1 MSGPSVLS
9 VAAEIFPL
17 VKTGG
22 LADVVGALPLALARE
37 GVAVVTLIPGYPAVM
52 AALEAPTVVHQ
63 FTSLMGGRARL
74 LRGRAGGLDLL
85 VIDAPHLYE
94 RTGNPYLQ
102 APGVAWPDNGLRF
115 AALAKVAA
123 DIGLGLLDDY
133 RPDVIQ
139 AHDWHAGLTPA
150 YLHYAKIKSDRRDV
164 PPVVLSIHNLAFQG
178 LFPATLLG
186 KLGLPPEAMGIDGVE
201 YWGDI
206 GFLKAGIQ
214 FADQVTTVS
223 PSYAAEITTDEGG
236 MGLGGLLKARAKS
249 LVGILNGIDA
259 DVWNPETDPDIS
271 ARYTAE
277 TLEQRAINKLAL
289 QAKFGLRADAEAP
302 LFGILSRLTDQ
313 KGVDLLLGALP
324 VLFGEGAQLIVCGQ
338 GEPRYEA
345 AFAQAAERYP
355 GAMGRFLGYRED
367 LAHLIQAGADAILAP
382 SRFEPCGLT
391 QLCAMRYG
399 AIPVVS
405 RTGGLSDTI
414 IDANTAGIA
423 RSAATGVQFAPATQD
438 MLEDAI
444 RRTCAL
450 YRDPVSWRRVQ
461 LNAMASDSS
470 WRVSAAE
477 YAALFARLAARS
489 ARTAAND
496 AIGQVAAITAP
507 QKPGEPRSFASYDG
521 GETPQPGPGPRRAPV
536 RRGPPR
542 PKAAAPAL
550 RRVEER

>member
-1 MSGPSVLS
+1 MSAPRILS

-37 GVAVVTLIPGYPAVM
+37 GVRVVTLVPGYPAVK
-52 AALEAPTVVHQ
+52 AALEAPSVVHR
-63 FTSLMGGRARL
+63 FAGLMGGPARL
-74 LRGRAGGLDLL
+74 LRGRAGALDLL
-85 VIDAPHLYE
+85 VIDAPHLYD
-94 RTGNPYLQ
+94 RPGNPYLQ
-102 APGVAWPDNGLRF
+102 APGVEWPDNGPRF

-123 DIGLGLLDDY
+123 EIGLGLLADY

-150 YLHYAKIKSDRRDV
+150 YLHYAQKERRLRA

-178 LFPATLLG
+178 LFPASLRV
-186 KLGLPPEAMGIDGVE
+186 KLGLPAEAMAIDGVE

-223 PSYAAEITTDEGG
+223 PSYAAEITTEKGG
-236 MGLGGLLKARAKS
+236 MGLGGLLKARARS
-249 LVGILNGIDA
+249 LIGILNGIDA
-259 DVWNPETDPDIS
+259 EVWNPETDIDIS

-277 TLEQRAINKLAL
+277 TLDRRAINKLAL
-289 QAKFGLRADAEAP
+289 QAKFGLRPDAEAP

-477 YAALFARLAARS
+477 YAALFARLATRPVRAP
-489 ARTAAND
+489 AND
-496 AIGQVAAITAP
+496 ATATVLASIEP
-507 QKPGEPRSFASYDG
+507 ASPGEPRSFAAYEG
-521 GETPQPGPGPRRAPV
+521 GETGSPDPAPRRAPK
-536 RRGPPR
+536 RRAPPR
-542 PKAAAPAL
+542 TKASAASL
-550 RRVEER
+550 RRAEER

>member
-1 MSGPSVLS
+1 MSGPKVLS
-9 VAAEIFPL
+9 VAAEIYPL
-17 VKTGG
+17 IKTGG

-37 GVAVVTLIPGYPAVM
+37 GVQVITLVPGYPSVI
-52 AALEAPTVVHQ
+52 AALEAPAAIHK
-63 FTSLMGGRARL
+63 FKALMGGPARL

-85 VIDAPHLYE
+85 VIDAPHLYA
-94 RTGNPYLQ
+94 RPGNPYLQ
-102 APGVAWPDNGLRF
+102 APGVEWPDNGLRF

-123 DIGLGLLDDY
+123 EIGLGLLADY

-150 YLHYAKIKSDRRDV
+150 YLHYARKKDPMV
-164 PPVVLSIHNLAFQG
+164 QAPPVVLSIHNLAFQG
-178 LFPATLLG
+178 LFPATLLA

-223 PSYAAEITTDEGG
+223 PSYAAEITTEEGG

-259 DVWNPETDPDIS
+259 EVWNPETDPDIS
-271 ARYTAE
+271 ARYTAQ
-277 TLEQRAINKLAL
+277 TLESRAINKLAL
-289 QAKFGLRADAEAP
+289 QAKFGLRPDGEAP

-324 VLFGEGAQLIVCGQ
+324 VLFAEGAQLIVCGQ
-338 GEPRYEA
+338 GEPRYEQ

-414 IDANTAGIA
+414 IDANTAGMA

-450 YRDPVSWRRVQ
+450 YRDPVVWRRVQ

-477 YAALFARLAARS
+477 YAALFGRMAAQASR
-489 ARTAAND
+489 AAAND
-496 AIGQVAAITAP
+496 AAALVPASSDPAAP
-507 QKPGEPRSFASYDG
+507 IEPRSFAAYDPSAPT
-521 GETPQPGPGPRRAPV
+521 TPAPRRATP
-536 RRGPPR
+536 RASSPR
-542 PKAAAPAL
+542 PKAAASPL
-550 RRVEER
+550 RRAEER

>member
-1 MSGPSVLS
+1 MNNPDVLS
-9 VAAEIFPL
+9 VASEIFPL

-22 LADVVGALPLALARE
+22 LADVTGALPLALSRE
-37 GVAVVTLIPGYPAVM
+37 GLRVTTLVPGYPAVM
-52 AALEAPTVVHQ
+52 ASLQEAVEIHC
-63 FTSLMGGRARL
+63 FADLMDGPARL
-74 LRGRAGGLDLL
+74 LRGRAGGLDLI
-85 VIDAPHLYE
+85 VIDAPHLYD
-94 RTGNPYLQ
+94 RPGNPYLKS
-102 APGVAWPDNGLRF
+102 PGEPWPDNGLRYG
-115 AALAKVAA
+115 ALAKVAA
-123 DIGLGLLDDY
+123 EIGLGLLADY
-133 RPDVIQ
+133 RPAVIQ
-139 AHDWHAGLTPA
+139 AHDWHAALTPA
-150 YLHYAKIKSDRRDV
+150 YLFYARRKDRRLKA

-178 LFPATLLG
+178 LFPAQLLA
-186 KLGLPPEAMGIDGVE
+186 KLGLPPEALAVEGVE
-201 YWGDI
+201 YWGEI

-223 PSYAAEITTDEGG
+223 PSYAAEITTEEGG
-236 MGLGGLLKARAKS
+236 MGLGGLLKARAKR
-249 LVGILNGIDA
+249 LVGILNGIDD

-271 ARYTAE
+271 ARYTAL

-289 QAKFGLRADAEAP
+289 QAKFGLRPDPEAP
-302 LFGILSRLTDQ
+302 LFAILSRLTDQ

-345 AFAQAAERYP
+345 AFAEAAERHP
-355 GAMGRFLGYRED
+355 GSMGRYLGYREE

-399 AIPVVS
+399 AVPVVS

-477 YAALFARLAARS
+477 YASLFRKLSARS
-489 ARTAAND
+489 ATNPAND
-496 AIGQVAAITAP
+496 VAKKGLSI
-507 QKPGEPRSFASYDG
+507 GEPRSFAPMNSG
-521 GETPQPGPGPRRAPV
+521 ALPSGPDRELELPPAP
-536 RRGPPR
+536 PPR
-542 PKAAAPAL
+542 VTARTAPA
-550 RRVEER
+550 RGGAKA

>member
-1 MSGPSVLS
+1 MSAPSILS

-17 VKTGG
+17 IKTGG

-37 GVAVVTLIPGYPAVM
+37 GVKVVTLVPGYPAVK
-52 AALEAPTVVHQ
+52 AALETPSVVHR
-63 FTSLMGGRARL
+63 FSSLMGAPARL
-74 LRGRAGGLDLL
+74 LRGRAGALDLL
-85 VIDAPHLYE
+85 VIDAPHLYD
-94 RTGNPYLQ
+94 RPGNPYLQ
-102 APGVAWPDNGLRF
+102 APGVEWPDNGQRF

-123 DIGLGLLDDY
+123 EIGLGLLADY
-133 RPDVIQ
+133 QPDVIQ

-150 YLHYAKIKSDRRDV
+150 YLHYAQKERRLRA

-178 LFPATLLG
+178 LFPASLRT
-186 KLGLPPEAMGIDGVE
+186 KLGLPAEAMAIDGVE

-223 PSYAAEITTDEGG
+223 PSYAAEITTEEGG

-259 DVWNPETDPDIS
+259 DVWNPETDTDIS
-271 ARYTAE
+271 VRYTAE
-277 TLEQRAINKLAL
+277 TLERRAINKLAL
-289 QAKFGLRADAEAP
+289 QAKFGLRPDAEAP

-324 VLFGEGAQLIVCGQ
+324 VLFAEGAQLIVCGQ

-345 AFAQAAERYP
+345 AFSQAAERYP

-477 YAALFARLAARS
+477 YAALFARLAARPVR
-489 ARTAAND
+489 APVQDATTTAMVS
-496 AIGQVAAITAP
+496 IAP
-507 QKPGEPRSFASYDG
+507 ASPSEPRSFAAYEA
-521 GETPQPGPGPRRAPV
+521 GEPSCPGPAPRRAPA
-536 RRGPPR
+536 RRTSPR
-542 PKAAAPAL
+542 SKAATPSL

>member
-1 MSGPSVLS
+1 MTGPEVLS

-22 LADVVGALPLALARE
+22 LADVAGALPLALARE
-37 GVAVVTLIPGYPAVM
+37 GVRVTTLVPGYPAVM
-52 AALEAPTVVHQ
+52 AALEDSTEVHR
-63 FTSLMGGRARL
+63 FADLMDGEARL
-74 LRGRAGGLDLL
+74 LRARAGALELL
-85 VIDAPHLYE
+85 VINAPHLYD
-94 RTGNPYLQ
+94 RPGNPYLKG
-102 APGVAWPDNGLRF
+102 PGEPWPDNGLRYG
-115 AALAKVAA
+115 ALAKVAA
-123 DIGLGLLDDY
+123 EIGLGLLADY
-133 RPDVIQ
+133 RPAVIQ
-139 AHDWHAGLTPA
+139 AHDWHAALTPA
-150 YLHYAKIKSDRRDV
+150 YLFYARRKDRRLKA

-178 LFPATLLG
+178 LFPAELLG
-186 KLGLPPEAMGIDGVE
+186 KLGLPPEALAVEGVE

-223 PSYAAEITTDEGG
+223 PSYAAEITTEDGG
-236 MGLGGLLKARAKS
+236 MGLGGLLKARAKR
-249 LVGILNGIDA
+249 LVGILNGIDD
-259 DVWNPETDPDIS
+259 DVWNPQTDPDIS
-271 ARYTAE
+271 ARYSAQTI
-277 TLEQRAINKLAL
+277 EQRAINKLAL
-289 QAKFGLRADAEAP
+289 QAKFGLRPDPEAP

-345 AFAQAAERYP
+345 AFAEAAERHP
-355 GAMGRFLGYRED
+355 GSMGRYLGYREE

-399 AIPVVS
+399 AVPVVS

-477 YAALFARLAARS
+477 YASLFRKLSARS
-489 ARTAAND
+489 AINRAAD
-496 AIGQVAAITAP
+496 AAKTGSAS
-507 QKPGEPRSFASYDG
+507 GEPRSFAPVGGAVDPDG
-521 GETPQPGPGPRRAPV
+521 PERASPQAAVTRSAPR
-536 RRGPPR
+536 
-542 PKAAAPAL
+542 KAAARGATKA
-550 RRVEER
+550 

>member
-1 MSGPSVLS
+1 MSAPSILS

-17 VKTGG
+17 IKTGG

-37 GVAVVTLIPGYPAVM
+37 GVKVVTLIPGYPAVK
-52 AALEAPTVVHQ
+52 AALETPSVVHR
-63 FTSLMGGRARL
+63 FSNLMGAPARL
-74 LRGRAGGLDLL
+74 LRGRAGALDLL
-85 VIDAPHLYE
+85 VIDAPHLYD
-94 RTGNPYLQ
+94 RPGNPYLQ
-102 APGVAWPDNGLRF
+102 APGVEWPDNGQRF
-115 AALAKVAA
+115 SALAKVAA
-123 DIGLGLLDDY
+123 EIGLGLLADY
-133 RPDVIQ
+133 QPDVIQ

-150 YLHYAKIKSDRRDV
+150 YLHYAQKERRLRA

-178 LFPATLLG
+178 LFPASLRT
-186 KLGLPPEAMGIDGVE
+186 KLGLPAEAMAIDGVE

-223 PSYAAEITTDEGG
+223 PSYAAEITTEEGG

-259 DVWNPETDPDIS
+259 DVWNPETDTDIS

-277 TLEQRAINKLAL
+277 TLERRAINKLAL
-289 QAKFGLRADAEAP
+289 QAKFGLRPDAEAP

-324 VLFGEGAQLIVCGQ
+324 VLFAEGAQLIVCGQ

-345 AFAQAAERYP
+345 AFSQAAERYP

-477 YAALFARLAARS
+477 YAALFARLAARPLR
-489 ARTAAND
+489 APAQDETTTALVS
-496 AIGQVAAITAP
+496 IAP
-507 QKPGEPRSFASYDG
+507 ASPKEPRSFAAYEA
-521 GETPQPGPGPRRAPV
+521 GEPGSPGPAPRRATA
-536 RRGPPR
+536 RRTSPR
-542 PKAAAPAL
+542 SKAAAPSL

>member
-1 MSGPSVLS
+1 MSRPNVLS
-9 VAAEIFPL
+9 VTAEIFPL
-17 VKTGG
+17 IKTGG
-22 LADVVGALPLALARE
+22 LADVAGALPLALSRE
-37 GVAVVTLIPGYPAVM
+37 GVAVTTLVPGYPAVM
-52 AALEAPTVVHQ
+52 AALEKPQRVHR
-63 FTSLMGGRARL
+63 FAALMGGPASL
-74 LRGRAGGLDLL
+74 LRGRAGALDLL
-85 VIDAPHLYE
+85 VLDAPHLFE
-94 RTGNPYLQ
+94 RPGNPYLQ
-102 APGVAWPDNGLRF
+102 PSGQEWPDNALRF
-115 AALAKVAA
+115 AALAKAA
-123 DIGLGLLDDY
+123 AEIGLGAINDY
-133 RPDVIQ
+133 KPDLIQ

-150 YLHYAKIKSDRRDV
+150 YLHYARKKNARLKT

-178 LFPATLLG
+178 RFPASLLSR
-186 KLGLPPEAMGIDGVE
+186 LDLPAEALSIDGVE

-214 FADQVTTVS
+214 FANQVTTVS
-223 PSYAAEITTDEGG
+223 PSYAAEIMTEEGG
-236 MGLGGLLKARAKS
+236 MGLGGLLKARGKR
-249 LVGILNGIDA
+249 LVGILNGIDTN
-259 DVWNPETDPDIS
+259 VWNPATDPDIS

-289 QAKFGLRADAEAP
+289 QTKLGLRADPDAP

-324 VLFGEGAQLIVCGQ
+324 VLFGEGAQLVVVGQ
-338 GEPRYEA
+338 GEARYEN
-345 AFAQAAERYP
+345 AFREAGERYP
-355 GAMGRFLGYRED
+355 GAMGRFVGYNER
-367 LAHLIQAGADAILAP
+367 LAHLVQAGADAILAP

-399 AIPVVS
+399 AVPVVS

-470 WRVSAAE
+470 WSASAVE
-477 YAALFARLAARS
+477 YRTMFERLIRKPASRP
-489 ARTAAND
+489 AND
-496 AIGQVAAITAP
+496 LGAP
-507 QKPGEPRSFASYDG
+507 SEPRSFAPDDAAT
-521 GETPQPGPGPRRAPV
+521 TPASPPTARRSRPARKPV
-536 RRGPPR
+536 AL
-542 PKAAAPAL
+542 KASPLDRTA
-550 RRVEER
+550 